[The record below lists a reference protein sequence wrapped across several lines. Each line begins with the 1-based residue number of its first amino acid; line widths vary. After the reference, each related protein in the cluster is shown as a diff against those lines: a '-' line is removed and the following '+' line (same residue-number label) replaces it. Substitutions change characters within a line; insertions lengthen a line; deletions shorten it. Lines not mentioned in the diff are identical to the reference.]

1 MGSNRRWLLKYTRGV
16 NDPSDKLDVTKTVG
30 WGAYLG
36 SSWTWCIGMFL
47 PLLLM
52 RDFGIAAVAVFAVP
66 NVLGAMA
73 MGWVLRDGASERI
86 VAEHRGMV
94 RAFSVVTVA
103 FQSFFLTWM
112 LSWLGT
118 SFAMLAL
125 AAAGL
130 SLVSSMA
137 RPSRSDVVTA
147 GGGVAQWVISVG
159 VLGVA
164 LGNGAIGS
172 LPPNLPAA
180 SIEIMPL
187 AMVCML
193 GFALCPYLDVTFHH
207 ARQRT
212 SGATARGA
220 FGLGFGLFFLAMIVG
235 TVLYSGAVSA
245 VANGGAKIGLVLLW
259 VLGLHI
265 GLQLLYTVRV
275 HSERWAASGRGWMV
289 SAALVGVAIGL
300 MATTSPG
307 GPLARGG
314 MTTAEMCYRVFMAF
328 YGLVFPAYV
337 WICMIPSRGGAA
349 GRQAGI
355 VAAAAVALA
364 APCYW
369 MGFIERQTWWLAL
382 GVAVVVVA
390 RVAVRRSATTPGE
403 TTTDPGHAGI

>member
-1 MGSNRRWLLKYTRGV
+1 MVIEPQRANWMQAGL
-16 NDPSDKLDVTKTVG
+16 

-52 RDFGIAAVAVFAVP
+52 RDFGLAAVAVFAVP

-86 VAEHRGMV
+86 TEAHGGMI
-94 RAFSVVTVA
+94 RAFSAVTVA
-103 FQSFFLTWM
+103 FQTFFLTWM

-118 SFAMLAL
+118 KFALLAL

-137 RPSRSDVVTA
+137 RPSRSDFVIM
-147 GGGVAQWVISVG
+147 GGGAAQWLISIG
-159 VLGVA
+159 VLVVA
-164 LGNGAIGS
+164 LMTGAIGS

-187 AMVCML
+187 AMVCVL

-220 FGLGFGLFFLAMIVG
+220 FGLGFGFFFLMMILG
-235 TVLYSGAVSA
+235 TVAYSGAVSA
-245 VANGGAKIGLVLLW
+245 VVNGGAKIGLVLLW

-289 SAALVGVAIGL
+289 GAALVGVAIGL
-300 MATTSPG
+300 LATTSPG
-307 GPLARGG
+307 GLLARGG
-314 MTTAEMCYRVFMAF
+314 LTTAEVCYRVFMAF

-337 WICMIPSRGGAA
+337 WICMIPARGGAA

-355 VAAAAVALA
+355 VAGAAVALA
-364 APCYW
+364 ASCYW

-382 GVAVVVVA
+382 GVAVVVIA
-390 RVAVRRSATTPGE
+390 RVAVKRPAPQ
-403 TTTDPGHAGI
+403 DAIAG